1 MCRVISLALPLGL
14 LVLLVKW
21 ITHKRIES
29 EIHNFKIKMESIPV
43 FAEEEED
50 EVEPMIMVGLPRVRV
65 VRSLK
70 GEEIG
75 DEIGNENGDELI
87 TVGNLCCL
95 VESVEN
101 YTNFGE
107 K

>member
-29 EIHNFKIKMESIPV
+29 EIHNFKIKMETISV
-43 FAEEEED
+43 SAEEEED

-70 GEEIG
+70 GR
-75 DEIGNENGDELI
+75 ENGDENGDESI

>member
-29 EIHNFKIKMESIPV
+29 EIHNFKIKMETISV
-43 FAEEEED
+43 SAEEEED
-50 EVEPMIMVGLPRVRV
+50 EVEPVIMVGLPRVRV

-70 GEEIG
+70 GR
-75 DEIGNENGDELI
+75 ENGR
-87 TVGNLCCL
+87 V
-95 VESVEN
+95 VEFSRIQVPN
-101 YTNFGE
+101 VKTYVFLRYKFPNFNFRT
-107 K
+107 